1 MTIYLSNMTSK
12 DNFIDICNLTTS
24 VLGLRK
30 GSLSHKSRKQE
41 LNIARQI
48 AGVIGRIEEGIHHKI
63 IAEVLKRNRSLI
75 YHYEKKHSAN
85 YTWDKYRDAF
95 NKVYMAYKQID
106 QTKQI
111 FIDKYYMKDYLLKN
125 GVKENQ
131 KQEVC
136 ILIRSGE
143 VGTLIKTS
151 YMDFSNQLENI
162 KFALKDYK
170 YSMEIL

>member
-1 MTIYLSNMTSK
+1 MTEK
-12 DNFIDICNLTTS
+12 DNFLDICNLTTS

-30 GSLSHKSRKQE
+30 GSLSQKSRKQE

-63 IAEVLKRNRSLI
+63 IAEVLKRDRSLI

-85 YTWDKYRDAF
+85 YTWEKYRDSF

-106 QTKQI
+106 HTKQI
-111 FIDKYYMKDYLLKN
+111 FIDKYYMKSYLLKN
-125 GVKENQ
+125 GVKESE

-136 ILIRSGE
+136 ILIRSGD

-151 YMDFSNQLENI
+151 YMDFSNQLEII
-162 KFALKDYK
+162 KLALKNHK
-170 YSMEIL
+170 YTMEIL